1 MLLKQ
6 SLTQTCSC
14 GQAMLFPEGEIRT
27 NCSCGANWELGPE
40 GYWYIKNISASFV
53 PILAKPVVCSVKSR
67 DERYSNYPKNKQKKG
82 RKAGRKC

>member
-14 GQAMLFPEGEIRT
+14 GQAMNFPEGQIRAK
-27 NCSCGANWELGPE
+27 CPCGANWECGPE
-40 GYWYIKNISASFV
+40 GYWYIKYITAPFV

-67 DERYSNYPKNKQKKG
+67 AERYCNYPKSKKKG
-82 RKAGRKC
+82 RKMGQKC